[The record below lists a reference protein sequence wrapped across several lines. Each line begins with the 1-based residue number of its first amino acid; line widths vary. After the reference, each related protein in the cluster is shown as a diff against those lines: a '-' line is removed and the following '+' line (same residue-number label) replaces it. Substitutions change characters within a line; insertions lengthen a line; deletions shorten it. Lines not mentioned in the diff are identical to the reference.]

1 MDVRKLELDMGLGVA
16 FEGEQLLLDLRF
28 IQEIPL
34 ALVVFTLGAYSLQL
48 LHHGEVASFGLG
60 EDKMHLFASF
70 TAEGFF
76 FRNDQVATRLT
87 TVKASGDRRL

>member
-1 MDVRKLELDMGLGVA
+1 MSLRGT
-16 FEGEQLLLDLRF
+16 FEREQLLLDFRL

-34 ALVVFTLGAYSLQL
+34 ALVVFTLGVGSLQL
-48 LHHGEVASFGLG
+48 LHHGDVASFGLG
-60 EDKMHLFASF
+60 EDQVHLFASF

-87 TVKASGDRRL
+87 TVKTGGDGR